1 MEASMQQLSRFA
13 ALAASGLVLAG
24 CSSYLSRPTPYYA
37 TAPAAPVAAA
47 SGIPAPNGDQ
57 IQYFRVPSDGRAA
70 LMARLETLA
79 GGPGAYSDVRI
90 SNAWRTAAS
99 AQVTP
104 NDYAACV
111 SATTGRGIETWMIV
125 VSGTGT
131 GDAIG
136 GAAGAKRCGD
146 PTRVQNWEE
155 IA

>member
-1 MEASMQQLSRFA
+1 MQHLTSFA
-13 ALAASGLVLAG
+13 TLAVAGLGLAA
-24 CSSYLSRPTPYYA
+24 CSAYGSRPVAVYTP
-37 TAPAAPVAAA
+37 PPAPVAAET
-47 SGIPAPNGDQ
+47 GIPAPNGDQ
-57 IQYFRVPSDGRAA
+57 IQYFRVPADGRGA
-70 LMARLETLA
+70 LLARLETLA

-125 VSGTGT
+125 VSGAGT

-146 PTRVQNWEE
+146 PTRVQTWES
-155 IA
+155 IG